1 MIGAMERNE
10 AIAEGFI
17 LGYVEGVILSLTEY
31 LDIDR
36 TEYLTEATSDIVR
49 RILMR
54 EDAEDYIR
62 LITGLTSK
70 EIRRLAWS

>member
-36 TEYLTEATSDIVR
+36 TEDLTEATSDIVR
-49 RILMR
+49 CILMR

>member
-36 TEYLTEATSDIVR
+36 TEDLTEATSDIVR